1 MTLKLYDLLN
11 VRVRI
16 QMEELIEMK
25 YFLFFYRKRK
35 RNILIEKRST
45 RER

>member
-25 YFLFFYRKRK
+25 YFFFFIG
-35 RNILIEKRST
+35 NEKGIY
-45 RER
+45 